1 MKKQTATLRGW
12 AIARVPDGD
21 GYWLLGVV
29 TGHPHIHDDTVV
41 HTSTLLKIDFET
53 MKAETRNTIYSLI

>member
-1 MKKQTATLRGW
+1 MAKQTATLSGW
-12 AIARVPDGD
+12 AIAQVPGGE

-29 TGHPHIHDDTVV
+29 SGHPHIQDTTVV

-53 MKAETRNTIYSLI
+53 MKAETLNTIYSLV